1 MTIKQYALPSE
12 EIAKELILALAHEEN
27 ELPFNK
33 VTITDTTHGIVCLG
47 FQHKYEVNLETDE
60 HVLVKEAT
68 TYDVDVA
75 WKEINEVD
83 EDGNVIVQTFGEW
96 DKYEIRPKTPN
107 HVFA

>member
-12 EIAKELILALAHEEN
+12 EIAKELILALASEEN

-33 VTITDTTHGIVCLG
+33 VTITETTHGIVCLG

-60 HVLVKEAT
+60 HILVKEAT

-75 WKEINEVD
+75 WKEAPNE
-83 EDGNVIVQTFGEW
+83 NWTA
-96 DKYEIRPKTPN
+96 YEIEPKTPN
-107 HVFA
+107 HIFA